1 MAAVAERAMS
11 STELYM
17 KFSNPRTSI
26 NVAHIRPVDVHPIY
40 ESEEEE
46 MSEAEATGQPEPGF
60 SPIENDSDTG
70 VSEFE
75 EINVNPSQA
84 HVAHES
90 YTSGHKFALQISPF
104 PTPEGT
110 ISRAASIST
119 VKRASC
125 ITLMPQIHPQPTKL
139 VSPVTPTSE
148 SNSPSNSPPFLPF
161 IEGKPLSKPVTEE
174 DTLQNLRSFYSD
186 TVSSDDDDL
195 ANTSFL
201 IATPVSL
208 YAPERKPHLI
218 SIESPTAQISNG
230 RITETQKIQE
240 LVPLASGGSSKR
252 SPGRNLKKRISGLN
266 IGKYT
271 QRRSS
276 NQPASESTF
285 PTKPL
290 FSNAS
295 VHSLSS
301 LSWRSSSALSSNS
314 EAELHSSVTSRESPG
329 VTSPPQRSHTLLP
342 SPRMLEQKSPDGSCK
357 TNERHVADNVK
368 RRENANRTSYRRTS
382 KIKMNHNIPPVPQI
396 MGIAI
401 SSDMSSPASVESSL
415 DSPRPS
421 TLPDRRLPPSPICPT
436 YTASRRNSKSTKSSL
451 SSSPAPVTPMERS
464 THFPFPDIPSSGTLQ
479 VASKRRGFH
488 ERTHSIN
495 SLTSTT
501 SMPNFASSDNPSP
514 RSATHRY
521 RQRFYPADNTPSERS
536 PSRESVNQV
545 KLNPRNTY
553 TFAPRGSIPT
563 MNLSNLSSSSTATS
577 RSNSQTDVNN
587 LSWNYRTGA
596 WSPSTTPAV
605 DSLKVPLRKQAHS
618 KSIKRL
624 YETSESVSRA
634 GTKAFNGLGSILRKK
649 NVASSDE
656 RWSSNRVV

>member
-26 NVAHIRPVDVHPIY
+26 NVAHIRPVDVHQIY

-46 MSEAEATGQPEPGF
+46 MSEAEATGQTEPGF

-75 EINVNPSQA
+75 EININPSQA
-84 HVAHES
+84 LVAQES

-148 SNSPSNSPPFLPF
+148 LNSPSNSPPFLPF
-161 IEGKPLSKPVTEE
+161 IEGKPLSKPVAEE
-174 DTLQNLRSFYSD
+174 DTLQNFRSFYSD
-186 TVSSDDDDL
+186 TASSDDEDL

-276 NQPASESTF
+276 NQPASVSTF

-314 EAELHSSVTSRESPG
+314 ETEFHSFVTSRESPG
-329 VTSPPQRSHTLLP
+329 VTPSPQRSHTLLP
-342 SPRMLEQKSPDGSCK
+342 SPRMLEQKSPDGSRK

-368 RRENANRTSYRRTS
+368 RKENANRAGYRRT
-382 KIKMNHNIPPVPQI
+382 
-396 MGIAI
+396 
-401 SSDMSSPASVESSL
+401 
-415 DSPRPS
+415 
-421 TLPDRRLPPSPICPT
+421 T
-436 YTASRRNSKSTKSSL
+436 
-451 SSSPAPVTPMERS
+451 
-464 THFPFPDIPSSGTLQ
+464 
-479 VASKRRGFH
+479 SKRRVFH

-495 SLTSTT
+495 SLASTT
-501 SMPNFASSDNPSP
+501 SIPNFASSDNPSP

-521 RQRFYPADNTPSERS
+521 RQRFYPADTTPSERS

-553 TFAPRGSIPT
+553 TFAPRGSIPAV
-563 MNLSNLSSSSTATS
+563 NLSNLSSSSTATS

-596 WSPSTTPAV
+596 WSPSTTPAA
-605 DSLKVPLRKQAHS
+605 DGLKVPLRKQAHS

-649 NVASSDE
+649 NVSSSDERCKKNVSSSDE